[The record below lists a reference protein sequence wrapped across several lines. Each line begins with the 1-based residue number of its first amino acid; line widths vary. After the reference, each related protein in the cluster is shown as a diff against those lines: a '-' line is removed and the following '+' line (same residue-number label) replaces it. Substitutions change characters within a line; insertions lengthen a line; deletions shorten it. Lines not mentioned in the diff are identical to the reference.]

1 MAPRQSHTPHPN
13 PEGGYEVNPITL
25 AQRIPT
31 KLRAFIYAALGV
43 AVPVEAIWDFIPA
56 GIEAKLMS
64 TLVAL
69 GFGVAFSNVSQKLD
83 Y

>member
-1 MAPRQSHTPHPN
+1 MN
-13 PEGGYEVNPITL
+13 PVTL
-25 AQRIPT
+25 AQRIPA
-31 KLRAFIYAALGV
+31 KLRGAIYLALGV

-56 GIEAKLMS
+56 AAEAKIMS

-69 GFGVAFSNVSQKLD
+69 GFGVAFSNVQQKLD